1 MPSRWWRDWRRFST
15 GSRLMRFW
23 TWWNNVHG
31 RKYPLQLIQGFIA
44 HAVKKLL
51 RRRGIHTV
59 VVLADE
65 VARAKEAFVKEY
77 NLGAS
82 RQDITSLLRQAILDQ
97 EILPGL
103 QATLVISSLTLSPL
117 GASPFG
123 RFPRVL
129 ELAQN
134 LNATKVATSWWC
146 KELLMMMWQPSLQ
159 LPSQSSHGFSSSLL
173 TSSSQKTSTRRR
185 WKQCLSMCGRGFRL
199 VTSRSSQRRMPSTQ
213 PSLARR
219 PHRTRMLC
227 PLLRTTSS
235 WTRSGRS
242 RHLGLPSALWLNQW
256 CRCSCWA
263 Q

>member
-1 MPSRWWRDWRRFST
+1 MDGVLPLSFTHDSAWSCFPVEFGWST
-15 GSRLMRFW
+15 GCDLNYAITVVVRLATVFYGKPLDEVLDLVRQRAW
-23 TWWNNVHG
+23 AGG
-31 RKYPLQLIQGFIA
+31 RKYPLQLIRGFSA

-173 TSSSQKTSTRRR
+173 TS
-185 WKQCLSMCGRGFRL
+185 
-199 VTSRSSQRRMPSTQ
+199 
-213 PSLARR
+213 
-219 PHRTRMLC
+219 
-227 PLLRTTSS
+227 
-235 WTRSGRS
+235 
-242 RHLGLPSALWLNQW
+242 
-256 CRCSCWA
+256 
-263 Q
+263 